1 MPKQQPGWVK
11 STTTKNQLTVT
22 WRDPKELI
30 MYAKNSKLHPPEQ
43 IQQIAN
49 SITEFGFLDPI
60 AIDENGEILEG
71 HGRYLAAV
79 EILNLK
85 SVPTFQV
92 LGLTEEQKIAYRVAH
107 NKLTMNTDFDPDL
120 LKIDMDFLN
129 EMSFDLTL
137 TGFDSE
143 DLSSYLSLENTE
155 YEKPEKQENTIIDD
169 ATDKE
174 NTEELLEEVVE
185 NKIVSRVK
193 LGEIW
198 QLGRHKIA
206 CGDSTIESNVK
217 ALFGNEKASICFT
230 SPPYNLSGNN
240 KLRNGRFKEENTAYR
255 DNYDDNL
262 DTEGYLYL
270 LSNFLSNAFIVS
282 DYQFI
287 NIQSLSNNK
296 TSLFSWVGRYSQ
308 HLADVLVWT
317 KTNPPPAMAEKVCNS
332 AFEFVFIFS
341 SDINPNRAIKTAT
354 FSRGGF
360 SNVYSS
366 ACATNREWTHGAT
379 FPIQFAEHYLN
390 NYSSPDSLIY
400 EPFLGS
406 GTTLI
411 AAQKMEGDRN
421 VYGFELSPEYCEVII
436 QRFEKFTG
444 IEAKLV
450 GKLPTAPKDDTES
463 DDSLDSLGF

>member
-79 EILNLK
+79 DILNLK

-155 YEKPEKQENTIIDD
+155 YEEPERQNNLSDKDNQLKQ
-169 ATDKE
+169 
-174 NTEELLEEVVE
+174 TELDNQELLE
-185 NKIVSRVK
+185 VK
-193 LGEIW
+193 DSSAKEI
-198 QLGRHKIA
+198 
-206 CGDSTIESNVK
+206 NVD
-217 ALFGNEKASICFT
+217 E
-230 SPPYNLSGNN
+230 
-240 KLRNGRFKEENTAYR
+240 
-255 DNYDDNL
+255 
-262 DTEGYLYL
+262 
-270 LSNFLSNAFIVS
+270 
-282 DYQFI
+282 
-287 NIQSLSNNK
+287 
-296 TSLFSWVGRYSQ
+296 
-308 HLADVLVWT
+308 
-317 KTNPPPAMAEKVCNS
+317 
-332 AFEFVFIFS
+332 FEF
-341 SDINPNRAIKTAT
+341 DCKCPK
-354 FSRGGF
+354 
-360 SNVYSS
+360 
-366 ACATNREWTHGAT
+366 C
-379 FPIQFAEHYLN
+379 
-390 NYSSPDSLIY
+390 
-400 EPFLGS
+400 
-406 GTTLI
+406 
-411 AAQKMEGDRN
+411 
-421 VYGFELSPEYCEVII
+421 GFEFN
-436 QRFEKFTG
+436 QK
-444 IEAKLV
+444 
-450 GKLPTAPKDDTES
+450 
-463 DDSLDSLGF
+463 

>member
-11 STTTKNQLTVT
+11 SATTKNQLTVT

-79 EILNLK
+79 DILNLK

-217 ALFGNEKASICFT
+217 ALLGDRFDDVGMVWADPPYGINVVSKDGSLGVTPKGRYAQVLGDETKEVAYKFFSICQKLFKNTIQIFWGANHYASIVGDSSCW
-230 SPPYNLSGNN
+230 
-240 KLRNGRFKEENTAYR
+240 
-255 DNYDDNL
+255 
-262 DTEGYLYL
+262 
-270 LSNFLSNAFIVS
+270 IVW
-282 DYQFI
+282 DKQDGKTVTFADCELAWT
-287 NIQSLSNNK
+287 NIQ
-296 TSLFSWVGRYSQ
+296 Q
-308 HLADVLVWT
+308 
-317 KTNPPPAMAEKVCNS
+317 PARMFKHIWDGFRRDSERGDLRVHPTQKPVALCEW
-332 AFEFVFIFS
+332 AFEKYGS
-341 SDINPNRAIKTAT
+341 SD
-354 FSRGGF
+354 
-360 SNVYSS
+360 
-366 ACATNREWTHGAT
+366 
-379 FPIQFAEHYLN
+379 
-390 NYSSPDSLIY
+390 DLIFD
-400 EPFLGS
+400 PFLGS
-406 GTTLI
+406 APSII
-411 AAQKMEGDRN
+411 AAQKMEGNRT
-421 VYGFELSPEYCEVII
+421 VYGFELSPDYCEVII
-436 QRFEKFTG
+436 QRFEKLTG

-450 GKLPTAPKDDTES
+450 GKLPTAPNNDTKS

>member
-79 EILNLK
+79 DILNLK

-155 YEKPEKQENTIIDD
+155 YEKPEKQENTIIGD

-217 ALFGNEKASICFT
+217 ALLGDRFGDVGMVWAD
-230 SPPYNLSGNN
+230 PPYGMRLNTNN
-240 KLRNGRFKEENTAYR
+240 KRGTKDAYNGATDKNRKNYPPIIGDDIDFDPTHFLTMFSYCQEQFWWGADYYAEYLPAKNSGSWLVWDKRAGIEEI
-255 DNYDDNL
+255 
-262 DTEGYLYL
+262 E
-270 LSNFLSNAFIVS
+270 F
-282 DYQFI
+282 
-287 NIQSLSNNK
+287 SLSSFELCWSK
-296 TSLFSWVGRYSQ
+296 TKHRRDIIRIKWFGLQGTEQ
-308 HLADVLVWT
+308 EDVKTRIHPAQKPVKLVEW
-317 KTNPPPAMAEKVCNS
+317 
-332 AFEFVFIFS
+332 AFEKYGS
-341 SDINPNRAIKTAT
+341 SD
-354 FSRGGF
+354 
-360 SNVYSS
+360 
-366 ACATNREWTHGAT
+366 
-379 FPIQFAEHYLN
+379 
-390 NYSSPDSLIY
+390 DLIFD
-400 EPFLGS
+400 PFLGS
-406 GTTLI
+406 APSII
-411 AAQKMEGDRN
+411 AAQKMEGNRT
-421 VYGFELSPEYCEVII
+421 VYGFELSPDYCEVII
-436 QRFEKFTG
+436 QRFEKLTG

-450 GKLPTAPKDDTES
+450 GKLPTAPKDDTKS

>member
-79 EILNLK
+79 DILNLK

-198 QLGRHKIA
+198 QLGRHFIC

-217 ALFGNEKASICFT
+217 ALLGDRFGDAGMVWAD
-230 SPPYNLSGNN
+230 PPYGIDLKPQR
-240 KLRNGRFKEENTAYR
+240 KL
-255 DNYDDNL
+255 
-262 DTEGYLYL
+262 
-270 LSNFLSNAFIVS
+270 
-282 DYQFI
+282 
-287 NIQSLSNNK
+287 
-296 TSLFSWVGRYSQ
+296 
-308 HLADVLVWT
+308 T
-317 KTNPPPAMAEKVCNS
+317 K
-332 AFEFVFIFS
+332 
-341 SDINPNRAIKTAT
+341 AIANDKQ
-354 FSRGGF
+354 
-360 SNVYSS
+360 
-366 ACATNREWTHGAT
+366 W
-379 FPIQFAEHYLN
+379 
-390 NYSSPDSLIY
+390 
-400 EPFLGS
+400 
-406 GTTLI
+406 
-411 AAQKMEGDRN
+411 
-421 VYGFELSPEYCEVII
+421 
-436 QRFEKFTG
+436 
-444 IEAKLV
+444 EAKDV
-450 GKLPTAPKDDTES
+450 S
-463 DDSLDSLGF
+463 YSFC

>member
-11 STTTKNQLTVT
+11 SATTKNQLTVT

-79 EILNLK
+79 DILNLK

-198 QLGRHKIA
+198 QIGRHKIA

-217 ALFGNEKASICFT
+217 ALLGDRFGDVGMVWADPPFNTKQQQGRTSSDWGIIENDNLSEMDFKKFVKNFANIIFKLHPKSIYVCCNWRSYPLFFSLFPEINNLIVWVKNNFGLGSGYRPQYELIIFQGKIESNSESNVWHVAKESSNNYKHPMQKPAELIEKALFNSST
-230 SPPYNLSGNN
+230 L
-240 KLRNGRFKEENTAYR
+240 
-255 DNYDDNL
+255 DDL
-262 DTEGYLYL
+262 
-270 LSNFLSNAFIVS
+270 
-282 DYQFI
+282 
-287 NIQSLSNNK
+287 
-296 TSLFSWVGRYSQ
+296 
-308 HLADVLVWT
+308 
-317 KTNPPPAMAEKVCNS
+317 
-332 AFEFVFIFS
+332 IF
-341 SDINPNRAIKTAT
+341 D
-354 FSRGGF
+354 
-360 SNVYSS
+360 
-366 ACATNREWTHGAT
+366 
-379 FPIQFAEHYLN
+379 
-390 NYSSPDSLIY
+390 
-400 EPFLGS
+400 PFLGS
-406 GTTLI
+406 APSII
-411 AAQKMEGDRN
+411 AAQKMEGNRT
-421 VYGFELSPEYCEVII
+421 VYGFELSLDYCEVII
-436 QRFEKFTG
+436 QRFEKLTG

-450 GKLPTAPKDDTES
+450 GKLPTAPNNDTKS

>member
-155 YEKPEKQENTIIDD
+155 YQTTERQNNLSDRDNQVKQ
-169 ATDKE
+169 
-174 NTEELLEEVVE
+174 TELDNQELLE
-185 NKIVSRVK
+185 VK
-193 LGEIW
+193 DSSAKEI
-198 QLGRHKIA
+198 
-206 CGDSTIESNVK
+206 NVD
-217 ALFGNEKASICFT
+217 E
-230 SPPYNLSGNN
+230 
-240 KLRNGRFKEENTAYR
+240 
-255 DNYDDNL
+255 
-262 DTEGYLYL
+262 
-270 LSNFLSNAFIVS
+270 
-282 DYQFI
+282 
-287 NIQSLSNNK
+287 
-296 TSLFSWVGRYSQ
+296 
-308 HLADVLVWT
+308 
-317 KTNPPPAMAEKVCNS
+317 
-332 AFEFVFIFS
+332 FEF
-341 SDINPNRAIKTAT
+341 DCKCPK
-354 FSRGGF
+354 
-360 SNVYSS
+360 
-366 ACATNREWTHGAT
+366 C
-379 FPIQFAEHYLN
+379 
-390 NYSSPDSLIY
+390 
-400 EPFLGS
+400 
-406 GTTLI
+406 
-411 AAQKMEGDRN
+411 
-421 VYGFELSPEYCEVII
+421 GFEFN
-436 QRFEKFTG
+436 QK
-444 IEAKLV
+444 
-450 GKLPTAPKDDTES
+450 
-463 DDSLDSLGF
+463 

>member
-79 EILNLK
+79 DILNLK

-92 LGLTEEQKIAYRVAH
+92 LGLTEEQKIAYRVQH

-143 DLSSYLSLENTE
+143 DLSSYLSLEKTE

-174 NTEELLEEVVE
+174 NTEELLE
-185 NKIVSRVK
+185 VK
-193 LGEIW
+193 DSSAKEI
-198 QLGRHKIA
+198 
-206 CGDSTIESNVK
+206 NVD
-217 ALFGNEKASICFT
+217 E
-230 SPPYNLSGNN
+230 
-240 KLRNGRFKEENTAYR
+240 
-255 DNYDDNL
+255 
-262 DTEGYLYL
+262 
-270 LSNFLSNAFIVS
+270 
-282 DYQFI
+282 
-287 NIQSLSNNK
+287 
-296 TSLFSWVGRYSQ
+296 
-308 HLADVLVWT
+308 
-317 KTNPPPAMAEKVCNS
+317 
-332 AFEFVFIFS
+332 FEF
-341 SDINPNRAIKTAT
+341 DCKCPK
-354 FSRGGF
+354 
-360 SNVYSS
+360 
-366 ACATNREWTHGAT
+366 C
-379 FPIQFAEHYLN
+379 
-390 NYSSPDSLIY
+390 
-400 EPFLGS
+400 
-406 GTTLI
+406 
-411 AAQKMEGDRN
+411 
-421 VYGFELSPEYCEVII
+421 GFEFN
-436 QRFEKFTG
+436 QK
-444 IEAKLV
+444 
-450 GKLPTAPKDDTES
+450 
-463 DDSLDSLGF
+463 

>member
-92 LGLTEEQKIAYRVAH
+92 LGLTEEQKIAYRVQH

-155 YEKPEKQENTIIDD
+155 YQTTERQNNLSDRDNQVKQ
-169 ATDKE
+169 
-174 NTEELLEEVVE
+174 TELDNQELLE
-185 NKIVSRVK
+185 VK
-193 LGEIW
+193 DSSAKEI
-198 QLGRHKIA
+198 
-206 CGDSTIESNVK
+206 NVD
-217 ALFGNEKASICFT
+217 E
-230 SPPYNLSGNN
+230 
-240 KLRNGRFKEENTAYR
+240 
-255 DNYDDNL
+255 
-262 DTEGYLYL
+262 
-270 LSNFLSNAFIVS
+270 
-282 DYQFI
+282 
-287 NIQSLSNNK
+287 
-296 TSLFSWVGRYSQ
+296 
-308 HLADVLVWT
+308 
-317 KTNPPPAMAEKVCNS
+317 
-332 AFEFVFIFS
+332 FEF
-341 SDINPNRAIKTAT
+341 DCKCPK
-354 FSRGGF
+354 
-360 SNVYSS
+360 
-366 ACATNREWTHGAT
+366 C
-379 FPIQFAEHYLN
+379 
-390 NYSSPDSLIY
+390 
-400 EPFLGS
+400 
-406 GTTLI
+406 
-411 AAQKMEGDRN
+411 
-421 VYGFELSPEYCEVII
+421 GFEFN
-436 QRFEKFTG
+436 QK
-444 IEAKLV
+444 
-450 GKLPTAPKDDTES
+450 
-463 DDSLDSLGF
+463 

>member
-155 YEKPEKQENTIIDD
+155 YQEK
-169 ATDKE
+169 
-174 NTEELLEEVVE
+174 EVVVDKGRELSSNDKDGSANDNDKDKDTE
-185 NKIVSRVK
+185 NESGKKTLADKFIVPPFSVLDARQGYWQK
-193 LGEIW
+193 RKREWLALGIQSE
-198 QLGRHKIA
+198 LGRGDQLIPNGGGMSSKARYLAVPSGSLMPSMSYSKDHTR
-206 CGDSTIESNVK
+206 GDSK
-217 ALFGNEKASICFT
+217 G
-230 SPPYNLSGNN
+230 
-240 KLRNGRFKEENTAYR
+240 
-255 DNYDDNL
+255 
-262 DTEGYLYL
+262 
-270 LSNFLSNAFIVS
+270 
-282 DYQFI
+282 
-287 NIQSLSNNK
+287 
-296 TSLFSWVGRYSQ
+296 
-308 HLADVLVWT
+308 
-317 KTNPPPAMAEKVCNS
+317 
-332 AFEFVFIFS
+332 
-341 SDINPNRAIKTAT
+341 RAI
-354 FSRGGF
+354 
-360 SNVYSS
+360 
-366 ACATNREWTHGAT
+366 
-379 FPIQFAEHYLN
+379 P
-390 NYSSPDSLIY
+390 
-400 EPFLGS
+400 
-406 GTTLI
+406 
-411 AAQKMEGDRN
+411 
-421 VYGFELSPEYCEVII
+421 
-436 QRFEKFTG
+436 
-444 IEAKLV
+444 
-450 GKLPTAPKDDTES
+450 
-463 DDSLDSLGF
+463 

>member
-79 EILNLK
+79 DILNLK

-155 YEKPEKQENTIIDD
+155 YQTTERQNNLSDRDNQVKQ
-169 ATDKE
+169 
-174 NTEELLEEVVE
+174 TELDNQELLE
-185 NKIVSRVK
+185 VK
-193 LGEIW
+193 DSSAKEI
-198 QLGRHKIA
+198 
-206 CGDSTIESNVK
+206 NVD
-217 ALFGNEKASICFT
+217 E
-230 SPPYNLSGNN
+230 
-240 KLRNGRFKEENTAYR
+240 
-255 DNYDDNL
+255 
-262 DTEGYLYL
+262 
-270 LSNFLSNAFIVS
+270 
-282 DYQFI
+282 
-287 NIQSLSNNK
+287 
-296 TSLFSWVGRYSQ
+296 
-308 HLADVLVWT
+308 
-317 KTNPPPAMAEKVCNS
+317 
-332 AFEFVFIFS
+332 FEF
-341 SDINPNRAIKTAT
+341 DCKCPK
-354 FSRGGF
+354 
-360 SNVYSS
+360 
-366 ACATNREWTHGAT
+366 C
-379 FPIQFAEHYLN
+379 
-390 NYSSPDSLIY
+390 
-400 EPFLGS
+400 
-406 GTTLI
+406 
-411 AAQKMEGDRN
+411 
-421 VYGFELSPEYCEVII
+421 GFEFN
-436 QRFEKFTG
+436 QK
-444 IEAKLV
+444 
-450 GKLPTAPKDDTES
+450 
-463 DDSLDSLGF
+463 